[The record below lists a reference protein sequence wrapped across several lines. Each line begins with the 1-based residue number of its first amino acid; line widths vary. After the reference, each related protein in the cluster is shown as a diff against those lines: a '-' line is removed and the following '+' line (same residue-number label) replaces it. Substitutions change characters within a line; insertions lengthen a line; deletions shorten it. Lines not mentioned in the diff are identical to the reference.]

1 MIVVGRW
8 TWSMD
13 LVEGPFEAEAGVAHE
28 ARAGEIVGELNLGA
42 DMQMGA
48 TEPLSHVVPELGF
61 AQDAERLTGGV
72 TLAPDI
78 EEAGET
84 QTGCGA
90 EIVAAPDEGELQRY
104 TVLKLVVRVGDI
116 LI

>member
-1 MIVVGRW
+1 
-8 TWSMD
+8 
-13 LVEGPFEAEAGVAHE
+13 
-28 ARAGEIVGELNLGA
+28 
-42 DMQMGA
+42 MQVGA

-90 EIVAAPDEGELQRY
+90 EIVTAPDEGKLERDLVLQ
-104 TVLKLVVRVGDI
+104 LVVRIGNI
-116 LI
+116 FI

>member
-48 TEPLSHVVPELGF
+48 TEPLSHVVP
-61 AQDAERLTGGV
+61 
-72 TLAPDI
+72 
-78 EEAGET
+78 
-84 QTGCGA
+84 
-90 EIVAAPDEGELQRY
+90 
-104 TVLKLVVRVGDI
+104 
-116 LI
+116 